1 VSDAAR
7 CGEASGFRPDPR
19 TPPSGGRQAAGG
31 EPGRSAVL
39 DEDGQRPA
47 PPPPD
52 GAREMADVG
61 LIVLTL
67 AAFGILL
74 GLVRGLERL

>member
-1 VSDAAR
+1 MAPYWDVD
-7 CGEASGFRPDPR
+7 
-19 TPPSGGRQAAGG
+19 GR
-31 EPGRSAVL
+31 RS
-39 DEDGQRPA
+39 A